1 MRVFE
6 RLRQRYFSDARQ
18 RAAELQAQQ
27 ARLLAEIK
35 ASDDV
40 HEAGECCGC
49 SSGRETLPEAAVAGR
64 R

>member
-6 RLRQRYFSDARQ
+6 RLRQRYGAEARQ
-18 RAAELQAQQ
+18 RAAELDDQQ

-35 ASDDV
+35 SSD
-40 HEAGECCGC
+40 EADQAGQCCGC
-49 SSGRETLPEAAVAGR
+49 SIGHEASAQPAAAR